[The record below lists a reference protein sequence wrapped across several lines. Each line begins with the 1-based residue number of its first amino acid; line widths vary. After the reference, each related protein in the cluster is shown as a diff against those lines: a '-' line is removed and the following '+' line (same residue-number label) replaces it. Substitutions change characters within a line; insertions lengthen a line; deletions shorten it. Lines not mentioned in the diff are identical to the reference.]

1 MITDLIS
8 LTAFFESL
16 AADTT
21 GIEQFLQLSNG
32 EKSVDEI
39 NAYYTDHYQGTT
51 LFFQVAEAHQKGN
64 GAGLETLTFLCSVT
78 VAMKPS
84 DSSAR
89 ADLEARDATQK
100 LLLQLIGKLRIKEEK
115 SQEEQEELEES
126 GEAYEF
132 MITPAERMF
141 PIGMLANVNLAGY
154 YIDVDV
160 TIPVAKLL
168 YPNG

>member
-1 MITDLIS
+1 MITDLLS

-16 AADTT
+16 AADII
-21 GIEQFLQLSNG
+21 GIEQFLPLSNG

-39 NAYYTDHYQGTT
+39 SAFYTHDYTGTT

-78 VAMKPS
+78 IAMKPV
-84 DSSAR
+84 DTSAR
-89 ADLEARDATQK
+89 ADLEARDATLK
-100 LLLQLIGKLRIKEEK
+100 LLHQLIGKLRDEEER
-115 SQEEQEELEES
+115 SQEEIEEA

-154 YIDVDV
+154 YLDVDI
-160 TIPVAKLL
+160 TIPVKKLL